1 MLTIEGALR
10 HLGYDE
16 VDPTTRQN
24 VEGEFESAKSYLQGT
39 VGEDVFDLLPDHPTV
54 DSLLKAYLD
63 EMHDERGT
71 TSAKAGNAKREMV
84 HSQEWHLRLA
94 LARLR
99 EKQTEEAS
107 V

>member
-1 MLTIEGALR
+1 MLTIEGALK

-16 VDPTTRQN
+16 VDEVIRDN
-24 VEGEFESAKSYLQGT
+24 VTAELEGAKSYLRGA

-54 DSLLKAYLD
+54 DSLLRAYLD
-63 EMHDERGT
+63 DRHDERG
-71 TSAKAGNAKREMV
+71 TSAKAGNAKSERV
-84 HSQEWHLRLA
+84 HSEEWQLRLK

-99 EKQTEEAS
+99 EQAEGAS